1 MATAPLPRRQVEMD
15 AKIDEAIAKIDA
27 ALPVIFEKVAQARQS
42 NSTPT
47 PTPPTPTATAGFK
60 VQNFT
65 RTQQTFS
72 QLAREMQESADA
84 FDIDGVDVRVK
95 TLSTQKTA
103 PPRS

>member
-47 PTPPTPTATAGFK
+47 PTPPTATAGFK